1 MASIIFALILGFFA
15 GYTSGL
21 FGVLVRFKAPLL
33 PFLYLVLNYKIENEN
48 EKVKL
53 ET

>member
-1 MASIIFALILGFFA
+1 MASLVFSLILGFFA

-33 PFLYLVLNYKIENEN
+33 PFLYLVLIYKNTQSN
-48 EKVKL
+48 DY
-53 ET
+53 ETKDK